1 MNILENFRKE
11 LCCGCGACVN
21 VCPVNAISYGKDEYG
36 FIVPNVDSERCVSCG
51 KCVKVCPYQNSNTSP
66 EQVFSPITYA
76 ALNNDVNIAKDSS
89 SGGVFYALAKNVI
102 EKNGV
107 VFGAKTDNSFRVSH
121 TSVESVSDL
130 RALQKSKYVQS
141 FSGNSYSK
149 VKSFLKDGRCVLFS
163 GTPCQIAGLNS
174 FLQNYEYE
182 KLLTVEV
189 VCHGVPNQDFFD
201 DYRKNLELK
210 IGKIKE
216 YTFRYKMKSE
226 NGMKWYS
233 SYVTAKKRF
242 VRNWPEDSFNYYYM
256 KSLIYRDS
264 CYSCR
269 FASSKRQADVTL
281 CDYWH
286 WNDLHGNDFRHKS
299 SVSGVVVNS
308 QKGLRVIDEIS
319 SSLKMAE
326 SDFDYLASHNSCLIR
341 PCGEKKDRKLLLEKW
356 KKEGYAAIDRAFKR
370 KYWIQIL
377 KYGILRLLPDGFLL
391 STHKVKKWMSK

>member
-1 MNILENFRKE
+1 MYLDTRNKTECFGCEGCVQICAQSAIQMEEDEEGFRYPFIDSEKCINCGLCRKTCPYEHTPMKDSGSKYVYGGYSLDPKIRFESTSGGAFSAIVETFCDYDYAIFGAEAKGLTIEHGYITDILELGKFR
-11 LCCGCGACVN
+11 
-21 VCPVNAISYGKDEYG
+21 
-36 FIVPNVDSERCVSCG
+36 
-51 KCVKVCPYQNSNTSP
+51 
-66 EQVFSPITYA
+66 
-76 ALNNDVNIAKDSS
+76 
-89 SGGVFYALAKNVI
+89 
-102 EKNGV
+102 
-107 VFGAKTDNSFRVSH
+107 
-121 TSVESVSDL
+121 
-130 RALQKSKYVQS
+130 KSKYLQS
-141 FSGNSYSK
+141 IIGSSYK
-149 VKSFLKDGRCVLFS
+149 RVKKFLNEGRKVLFS